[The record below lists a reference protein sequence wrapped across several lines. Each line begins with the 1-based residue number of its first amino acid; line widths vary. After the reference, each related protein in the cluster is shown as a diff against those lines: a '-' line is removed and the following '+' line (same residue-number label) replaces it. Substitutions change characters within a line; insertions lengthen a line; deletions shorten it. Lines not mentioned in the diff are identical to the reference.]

1 MVKPMPRVS
10 GASIFVRCGSATQS
24 DSSTN
29 STNFMSRI
37 GKKPVSIPEKAEVTL
52 SANVLTVKG
61 PKGSLT
67 LAHHYEVAIKIENG
81 HVIVEKTG
89 VTKRAQALW
98 GTTAKLI
105 ENMLIGVTVGFTKQ
119 LELNG
124 VGYRMN
130 LAGKKLTLA
139 IGFSHPVVVELPERI
154 EAKIENNVLT
164 LTSIDKQLLGEFAAY
179 VRKQK
184 PVEPYKGKGFRYV
197 GEQVRKKEGKKAGAA

>member
-1 MVKPMPRVS
+1 MPKAWVE
-10 GASIFVRCGSATQS
+10 SIFAKCG
-24 DSSTN
+24 N
-29 STNFMSRI
+29 SNPMSRI
-37 GKKPVSIPEKAEVTL
+37 GKKPVTIPDKVEVTL

-61 PKGSLT
+61 TKGTLT
-67 LAHHYEVAIKIENG
+67 FPHHYEVAIKIEEG
-81 HVIVEKTG
+81 KVLVEKKG

-105 ENMLIGVTVGFTKQ
+105 QNMIEGVTTGFTKQ

-124 VGYRMN
+124 VGYRMS

-139 IGFSHPVVVELPERI
+139 LGFSHPVVVELPEKV
-154 EAKIENNVLT
+154 EGKVENNVLT
-164 LTSIDKQLLGEFAAY
+164 LTSIDKQILGEFAAY

-197 GEQVRKKEGKKAGAA
+197 GEQVRRKEGKKAGAA

>member
-1 MVKPMPRVS
+1 
-10 GASIFVRCGSATQS
+10 
-24 DSSTN
+24 
-29 STNFMSRI
+29 MSRI
-37 GKKPVSIPEKAEVTL
+37 GKKPISIPEKVE
-52 SANVLTVKG
+52 ANITANIVTVKG
-61 PKGSLT
+61 PKGTLSLT
-67 LAHHYEVAIKIENG
+67 HHYEVALKQDGQQIL
-81 HVIVEKTG
+81 VEKVG

-105 ENMLIGVTVGFTKQ
+105 NNMIVGVTEGFTKQ

-139 IGFSHPVVVELPERI
+139 LGFSHPVEVILPEKI

-164 LTSIDKQLLGEFAAY
+164 LSSIDKQLLGEFAAY

-197 GEQVRKKEGKKAGAA
+197 GEQVRRKEGKKAGAA

>member
-1 MVKPMPRVS
+1 
-10 GASIFVRCGSATQS
+10 
-24 DSSTN
+24 
-29 STNFMSRI
+29 MSRI
-37 GKKPVSIPEKAEVTL
+37 GKKPITIPEKVETNL

-61 PKGSLT
+61 PKGTLT
-67 LAHHYEVAIKIENG
+67 FTHHYEVAIKIEEG
-81 HVIVEKTG
+81 KAMVEKKG
-89 VTKRAQALW
+89 ATKRAQALW

-105 ENMLIGVTVGFTKQ
+105 ENMFEGVTNGFTKQ

-139 IGFSHPVVVELPERI
+139 LGFSHPVVVELPEKV
-154 EAKIENNVLT
+154 EAKVENNVLT
-164 LTSIDKQLLGEFAAY
+164 LTSIDKQVLGEFAAY

-197 GEQVRKKEGKKAGAA
+197 GEQVRRKEGKKAGAA

>member
-1 MVKPMPRVS
+1 
-10 GASIFVRCGSATQS
+10 
-24 DSSTN
+24 
-29 STNFMSRI
+29 MSRI
-37 GKKPVSIPEKAEVTL
+37 GKKPVTIPDKVEVTL

-61 PKGSLT
+61 TKGTLT
-67 LAHHYEVAIKIENG
+67 FPHHYEVAIKIEEG
-81 HVIVEKTG
+81 KVLVEKKG

-105 ENMLIGVTVGFTKQ
+105 QNMIEGVTTGFTKQ

-124 VGYRMN
+124 VGYRMS

-139 IGFSHPVVVELPERI
+139 LGFSHPVVVELPE
-154 EAKIENNVLT
+154 KVKGKVENNVLT
-164 LTSIDKQLLGEFAAY
+164 LTSIDKQILGEFAAY

-197 GEQVRKKEGKKAGAA
+197 GEQVRRKEGKKAGAA